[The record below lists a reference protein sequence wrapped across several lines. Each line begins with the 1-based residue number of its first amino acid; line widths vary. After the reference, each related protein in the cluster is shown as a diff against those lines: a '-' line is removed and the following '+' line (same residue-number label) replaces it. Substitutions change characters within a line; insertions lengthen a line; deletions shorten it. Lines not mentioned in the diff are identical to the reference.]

1 MAARCLSSQ
10 PDFRDLTG
18 STLRLIAS
26 AVLAAALLALL
37 PAVAVAGSGGAT
49 VFTHSAR
56 SGELRAGMLTL
67 RGVGNRVTWAHN
79 EGRSG
84 TVSVKRLHRRL
95 FSPETPATG
104 TLQIA
109 GRRPGQE
116 LALRLSRP
124 RYNGARHL
132 VRYRAQR
139 LSKRTGGVA
148 QASQAAGP
156 SEFGAAS
163 LSMVAHPSLL
173 GGSGIGVDCAAG
185 ILNLTIHELRAV
197 SAAKWDT
204 DEWDP
209 GSPFGA
215 TIDALGG
222 TASWGSDAGFLRGC
236 SNTVVWQT
244 STTPPVSFTITTT
257 HPYRHDTTGKCVS
270 SDSSFSCKQTIG
282 IDEINWLIRPI
293 L

>member
-1 MAARCLSSQ
+1 M
-10 PDFRDLTG
+10 
-18 STLRLIAS
+18 RLIAPAAS
-26 AVLAAALLALL
+26 AAALLALL
-37 PAVAVAGSGGAT
+37 PAAAVAGSGGAT
-49 VFTHSAR
+49 VFTHSAK

-67 RGVGNRVTWAHN
+67 RGVGSRLTWAQN

-104 TLQIA
+104 TLHIA
-109 GRRPGQE
+109 GRRAGV
-116 LALRLSRP
+116 ALRLSRP
-124 RYNGARHL
+124 RYNGARQL

-139 LSKRTGGVA
+139 LSKRA
-148 QASQAAGP
+148 QASGVG
-156 SEFGAAS
+156 EFGAAS
-163 LSMVAHPSLL
+163 LSMLAHPSLL
-173 GGSGIGVDCAAG
+173 GGSGIGVDCGAG
-185 ILNLTIHELRAV
+185 ILNLTIHGLRAV
-197 SAAKWDT
+197 SATKWDT

-209 GSPFGA
+209 GSPLDA
-215 TIDALGG
+215 TIDSLGG

-236 SNTVVWQT
+236 SNTVVWET

-257 HPYRHDTTGKCVS
+257 HPYRQDTTGRCVS

-282 IDEINWLIRPI
+282 IDEINWLIRPT